1 MDRRARVELHVLQS
15 AGLDEHCL
23 PGQTR
28 CPTWLGLWHC
38 FEKLRSGNKP
48 DFSYDTERRKGLPG
62 RASRVSR
69 GATRAQAQQSRRVSA
84 DKSSEIFRLVKTA
97 RRLRS
102 VGPAFRV
109 GREL

>member
-69 GATRAQAQQSRRVSA
+69 GATRGQAQQPRQMTA
-84 DKSSEIFRLVKTA
+84 DRSSEISQLVKTA
-97 RRLRS
+97 RHPS
-102 VGPAFRV
+102 SAAPAFRV
-109 GREL
+109 E